1 MMSAKILLRERSS
14 QKSIKKRR
22 LNRVE
27 TGWEGGINKSQFCG
41 CNLSSAS
48 FGALPLING
57 AAAVCLSHSDD
68 HDIEGGGWR
77 KGMKGAGFQI
87 LRFIA

>member
-22 LNRVE
+22 LNQIAS
-27 TGWEGGINKSQFCG
+27 GWEARGVNKSQFCG
-41 CNLSSAS
+41 CNLSSTS
-48 FGALPLING
+48 LGALPLING

-77 KGMKGAGFQI
+77 GMKGAGLQI

>member
-1 MMSAKILLRERSS
+1 MAHSLKNLATSIPGVDMAHWQLGEREGE
-14 QKSIKKRR
+14 
-22 LNRVE
+22 V
-27 TGWEGGINKSQFCG
+27 NKSQFCG

-77 KGMKGAGFQI
+77 KGMKGAHLQI
-87 LRFIA
+87 